1 MYFEM
6 IIEKLIDWA
15 LTHGIRLV
23 IGIVLLLIGW
33 KLIKKF
39 VRAFEKLSEKKSID
53 STLHMFLSGFIEI
66 ASKIL
71 LILIILNYVGFDTAS
86 LAAVFASAGLALGL
100 ALQGSLSNF
109 AGGIIILFMR
119 PFSVNDYVKAGEYEG
134 KVEKIQLFYTHLITV
149 DNKVVLIPNG
159 TLANGNI
166 INYSAMETRRVD
178 VNVGVDYSCD
188 IIQVKNAINSVIDAN
203 PLILKV
209 PEPFVALNEHGDSSL
224 NFVVRVWTDTANYWK
239 VYFYLM
245 EQVKIKFDEEGIS
258 IPYPHMDLNII
269 NNNSISNK

>member
-6 IIEKLIDWA
+6 IIEKLIDWS
-15 LTHGIRLV
+15 LTHGIRLI
-23 IGIVLLLIGW
+23 IGLILLFIGW

-39 VRAFEKLSEKKSID
+39 VKAFEKLSQKKSID

-66 ASKIL
+66 ALKIL

-119 PFSVNDYVKAGEYEG
+119 PFSVDDYIKTGEYEG
-134 KVEKIQLFYTHLITV
+134 KVEKIQLFYTHLITI
-149 DNKVVLIPNG
+149 DNKAVLIPNG

-166 INYSAMETRRVD
+166 VNYSAMETRRVD
-178 VNVGVDYSCD
+178 VTFSVDYSCD
-188 IIQVKNAINSVIDAN
+188 IVQVKNAINSVINAN

-224 NFVVRVWTDTANYWK
+224 NFVVRVWTETANYWK
-239 VYFYLM
+239 IYFYLM
-245 EQVKIKFDEEGIS
+245 EQVKIKFDEEEIS
-258 IPYPHMDLNII
+258 IPYPHMDVNLI